1 MYCSYYIVHAHRH
14 MIWLMIAH
22 LKSHDNIAF
31 HRTMDGARD
40 ILEFFVTP
48 AYEEQLLT
56 WFDLY
61 IEEGVIFSY
70 RKEPNRLVP

>member
-1 MYCSYYIVHAHRH
+1 
-14 MIWLMIAH
+14 
-22 LKSHDNIAF
+22 
-31 HRTMDGARD
+31 MDGARD

-70 RKEPNRLVP
+70 RKEPNRLIP